1 MIIIIGGGS
10 SVPTRLARTSFQ
22 NDRLV
27 VGEKMRFA
35 TMPPFVVCGRV
46 SIRGRAANSSIG
58 GREFEWVAFC
68 QPSGE
73 ARVAYIPRG
82 ESSPRLT
89 RLLTGRGRVPVCRKR
104 NVRR

>member
-1 MIIIIGGGS
+1 MYGLAS
-10 SVPTRLARTSFQ
+10 PRLASRTSFKTTAGCRWE
-22 NDRLV
+22 NAVCD
-27 VGEKMRFA
+27 GTA
-35 TMPPFVVCGRV
+35 AVCGRV
-46 SIRGRAANSSIG
+46 SIRGRVANSSIG
-58 GREFEWVAFC
+58 GREFEWVVFC

-82 ESSPRLT
+82 ESRRLT